1 MMSEV
6 NCPNIGKANLQ
17 RVFVELE
24 DVSGTLQR
32 PTASGFILPSGSGSM
47 SQTPGYTNSEEL
59 SRSLNVLEQFQD
71 AVEAGDVEIPMLLRL
86 ASGYAAPQ
94 GDALFTSL
102 MGSVQAGGSVTMS
115 AAAQAT
121 ASATTITV
129 DGVTGG
135 VLPPRGVLT
144 CGSEKILYT
153 AWTVNSGTYTLTGCQ
168 RGYAGTTAAAIT
180 DNAAITLASRV
191 WLQEVCRPTVSVWM
205 EFDHFVSHMSGC
217 VVTEAVFPMSNTGG
231 QACTVTLNGRKMGW
245 AGTSSVASVS
255 GAVVTLED
263 GGADAYTVGAIVYNK
278 TRNDDNSGVGY
289 TVTAVNATANTITL
303 NAAPSNWAADN
314 VIAPWLPDATAIGTP
329 LESRDAKVYVSGVLG
344 RRREGELQV
353 STPTT
358 FTSEIGDEY
367 PGENADGKREIS
379 LTGGL
384 YFRKEDAQEFGKGYR
399 GYELPVQVT
408 MGDTAG
414 KTFSASLPRMRFN
427 TPTLSTDGEFL
438 TLEQDGYAMGQPSVR
453 DGESSLY
460 LVLE

>member
-1 MMSEV
+1 MSEI

-17 RVFVELE
+17 RVFAVLE
-24 DVSGTLQR
+24 DVSGVLQR
-32 PTASGFILPSGSGSM
+32 PVASGFILPSGSGSM

-71 AVEAGDVEIPMLLRL
+71 AVEAGEVEIPMLLRL
-86 ASGYAAPQ
+86 APSYGAPQ
-94 GDALFTSL
+94 GDALLTAL

-115 AAAQAT
+115 AAAAAT

-144 CGSEKILYT
+144 SGTEKILYT
-153 AWTVNSGTYTLTGCQ
+153 GWTESSGTYTLTGCQ
-168 RGYAGTTAAAIT
+168 RGYAGTTAASIA
-180 DNAAITLASRV
+180 DNASISLASRV

-205 EFDHFVSHMSGC
+205 EFDHFVSFMSGC
-217 VVTEAVFPMSNTGG
+217 VVTQATFPMSNTGG
-231 QACTVTLNGRKMGW
+231 QAVTVSLQGRKMGW
-245 AGTSSVASVS
+245 AGTTHIASVS

-263 GGADAYTVGAIVYNK
+263 GGADAYTVGAIIKNK
-278 TRNDDNSGVGY
+278 TKADDNSGTGY
-289 TVTAVNATANTITL
+289 TVTAVNASANTITL
-303 NAAPSNWAADN
+303 NATPSDWAEDD
-314 VIAPWLPDATAIGTP
+314 VLAPWLPEAQAIGSP
-329 LESRDAKVYVSGVLG
+329 IESRDARVYVSGVMG
-344 RRREGELQV
+344 RRREGELQIG
-353 STPTT
+353 TPTT

-384 YFRKEDAQEFGKGYR
+384 YFRREDAQEFGRGYR
-399 GYELPVQVT
+399 GYELPVQLT
-408 MGDTAG
+408 LGDTAG

-438 TLEQDGYAMGQPSVR
+438 TLDQDGYAMGQPNVR